1 MFDQKK
7 RPAES
12 IRIPRLFGL
21 VRCSLNRTFV
31 IHRPRLW
38 KSTHPGIALRRI
50 AGVDITRT
58 QTVRRRLLIGAGS
71 LLITVGSLAG
81 CSTNAESAA
90 TAPTST
96 ASVPAG
102 PVINLSSLMFN
113 PPTTT
118 VKVGTTVTWRND
130 EPITH
135 TVTSGRFQGVD
146 KTTGLRS
153 SQDPDGTIQRQAGG
167 KRQNLQL
174 HLHQTRQLHLL
185 LRHSPGHERHDHGCR
200 RHHIQRE
207 RPTVG
212 TNSAAFTSSA
222 QLRASRE
229 VHHE

>member
-1 MFDQKK
+1 
-7 RPAES
+7 
-12 IRIPRLFGL
+12 
-21 VRCSLNRTFV
+21 
-31 IHRPRLW
+31 
-38 KSTHPGIALRRI
+38 
-50 AGVDITRT
+50 VDITRT

-96 ASVPAG
+96 TSVPAG

-153 SQDPDGTIQRQAGG
+153 SQDPDGRFSARLAGKGKTFSFTFTKPGNYTYYCDIHQGMNATI
-167 KRQNLQL
+167 
-174 HLHQTRQLHLL
+174 
-185 LRHSPGHERHDHGCR
+185 
-200 RHHIQRE
+200 
-207 RPTVG
+207 TVVAD
-212 TNSAAFTSSA
+212 TTSSVSG
-222 QLRASRE
+222 QQ
-229 VHHE
+229 